1 VNVSNI
7 KSVFELSIA
16 PKMSLEALVIRDCH
30 ELELIIVD
38 IGDGSGGSNVV
49 FPKLK
54 ELYIANCKKLE
65 YIFGHN
71 NASDD
76 HQNHINE
83 VIHLHLPALEGLLFN
98 DLPSLIGMCTK
109 NYRTTLPSLTEVK
122 LEYIKS
128 FGDFTVP
135 YSISITQKISTIKV
149 PLFPSLIHLFI
160 FHLIHTWLN
169 GLNRSSWFDLDII
182 LE

>member
-1 VNVSNI
+1 
-7 KSVFELSIA
+7 
-16 PKMSLEALVIRDCH
+16 MSLEALVIRDCH

-83 VIHLHLPALEGLLFN
+83 VIHLHLPALEGLMFY